1 MFGILEGAT
10 IPFVGSISEISHL
23 GRAGPFTI
31 QIRDHDSKSHFLMS
45 RELPIQ
51 FTICVIFAN
60 LNRINVIDLVPIG
73 QFVS

>member
-31 QIRDHDSKSHFLMS
+31 EIRDHDSKSHFLMS

-51 FTICVIFAN
+51 FSVDSTHFLMQPIMFSRN
-60 LNRINVIDLVPIG
+60 LAC
-73 QFVS
+73 